1 MTPETEGRG
10 HRDFY
15 APPPWPAPGGEVRLP
30 AEEAAHALRVLRLR
44 VGDRLRLVD
53 GEGREA
59 AAEVARVG
67 RGVLE
72 ARLGE
77 ARRCPRELARHIA
90 LGLPV
95 LRAPTRLDWAI
106 EKAVE
111 CGVHAIHLFAAA
123 RGVKAGAPPS
133 EARMRRWRGIAR
145 AAMKQSGRA
154 RWPAV
159 AAHASLAA
167 LLEAVG
173 ARAAILLA
181 DAGGEPA
188 SGCDTPAGFASL
200 LLLVGPEGGL
210 TAGER
215 QALEGRGARPI
226 ALGPHRLRAE
236 TAGVALCAWAAAQ
249 EWARARAATEEN

>member
-1 MTPETEGRG
+1 MTPETEPRG

-15 APPPWPAPGGEVRLP
+15 APPPWPAPGGVVRLP
-30 AEEAAHALRVLRLR
+30 AEEATHALRVLRLR
-44 VGDRLRLVD
+44 AGDSLRLVD
-53 GEGREA
+53 GEGREV

-77 ARRCPRELARHIA
+77 ARRCPRELARPIA
-90 LGLPV
+90 LALPL

-111 CGVHAIHLFAAA
+111 CGAHAIHLFAAA
-123 RGVKAGAPPS
+123 RGVKAGAVPS
-133 EARMRRWRGIAR
+133 ESRMRRWRGIAR

-159 AAHASLAA
+159 AAHASLCE

-173 ARAAILLA
+173 PGGAILLA
-181 DAGGEPA
+181 DAGGKAA
-188 SGCDTPAGFASL
+188 SGCGTPSGFASL

-210 TAGER
+210 TAEER
-215 QALEGRGARPI
+215 RSLEGRGARPI

-236 TAGVALCAWAAAQ
+236 TAGVALCAWAVAQ
-249 EWARARAATEEN
+249 DWGRVRPATEES